1 MAIMPNNMENIMSKK
16 TVKKVTTTKKGAK
29 NVKKGTKSKAKSN

>member
-1 MAIMPNNMENIMSKK
+1 MKSKTTK

-29 NVKKGTKSKAKSN
+29 NVKGTRKSKAKSN